1 MTRILVTAALGNVGR
16 EVALSCAGLGLTVR
30 ATDRAEEKVRAQFP
44 LLEAAAL
51 DFFDRRTWAPA
62 LDGCD
67 YVFLLRPPP
76 VGDMKTTLCPFL
88 DLAYA
93 SGVKHVVF
101 LSVARADEMKWVP
114 HRKVELH
121 LMKSAGAWTVLRPG
135 FFAQNLQDAYRR
147 DIVEDDRIY
156 VPAARGRVAF
166 IDVAD
171 IGAVAAHILAEPAP
185 HTGKFH
191 TLTGPTAITFD
202 EVVGTLSAVL
212 ERPIRYDAASI
223 AGYAWHLHN
232 KRGLSLTQVT
242 IQTILHV
249 GLRSGDAERVEPTV
263 RNLLGREPRGMPQ
276 YIRDSAAIW
285 RR

>member
-16 EVALSCAGLGLTVR
+16 EVALSCAALGMTVR
-30 ATDRAEEKVRAQFP
+30 ATDRDEAKVRAQFP

-62 LDGCD
+62 LLGCD

-156 VPAARGRVAF
+156 VPAGRGRVAF

-171 IGAVAAHILAEPAP
+171 IGAVAARIFAEPAP
-185 HTGKFH
+185 HTGKFL
-191 TLTGPTAITFD
+191 TLTGPAAITFE

-223 AGYAWHLHN
+223 AGYAWHLRS
-232 KRGLSLTQVT
+232 KRGLSLTQLT

-263 RNLLGREPRGMPQ
+263 ANILGREPRGMPQ